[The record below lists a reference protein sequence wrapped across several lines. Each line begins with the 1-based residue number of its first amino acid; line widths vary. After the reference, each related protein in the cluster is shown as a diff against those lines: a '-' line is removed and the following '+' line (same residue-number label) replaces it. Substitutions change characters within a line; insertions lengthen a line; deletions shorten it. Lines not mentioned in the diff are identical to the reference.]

1 MSATTTADFGWR
13 PIVRSTDAAA
23 PISTYTGPSG
33 LRVSSYDD
41 VVGAR
46 EIHDT
51 LVAGARIGAEAPYTQ
66 IRFDLNANNGA
77 AQTATA
83 TVSFGVA

>member
-1 MSATTTADFGWR
+1 MRPRSARSRAIVTA
-13 PIVRSTDAAA
+13 IAALA
-23 PISTYTGPSG
+23 ATFAVVATASAAT
-33 LRVSSYDD
+33 

-83 TVSFGVA
+83 TVSLGVA

>member
-1 MSATTTADFGWR
+1 MRPRSARSRAIVTA
-13 PIVRSTDAAA
+13 IAALA
-23 PISTYTGPSG
+23 ATFAVVATASAAT
-33 LRVSSYDD
+33 